1 MNKFLGNIFSV
12 QFILSILFIIFV
24 ISRFI
29 VIPSH
34 FTHYDDL
41 FGPYLLNVIQQYDEY
56 FFSQQIQKYIS
67 NDFLLTIA
75 SSTLDIPI
83 IFTLTKVF
91 LGAMSIALISTF
103 APLQFLLTGILI
115 LFSNSYESFLIL
127 SRLPSLIFSFLCLLM
142 ILKIANNFEDKIFRN
157 IFTVTGFFFLTTSW
171 MFLIYSSQGE
181 NFIFGVL
188 SILIMIHI
196 MLKINFS
203 QFSIRRSCL
212 AGIFLSVLC
221 LAQYQVLFFLPAF
234 YIAILLGSKNENITL
249 KAIKLLPALLINLLS
264 VILIYFIFLKERL
277 AMNPGV
283 HWNAGPNGEFL
294 YQPEANNILEG
305 LFYTFEFFFINSFK
319 VLYGI
324 LGFTSELNGFSVFY
338 VALVLLI
345 SVIGF
350 YNLVKR
356 KNFRRLSIFI
366 LISILT
372 WIFLIVIQKLTFSP
386 TRHSLALLP
395 VVIVLVSSGIYL
407 ISSMLGKKLKNFK
420 LILSSV
426 ILGISLSQYFFN
438 FDEIRESRRDGFQL
452 VNIESLIKENNVKYI
467 AAYGHTTNLNFFPY
481 INNNFSRKWINET
494 PYTYLHTKRKLDQ
507 SENSSFMIICANS
520 DLCGDAK
527 NDYLSINFLEDIK
540 NSYSVNSKLK
550 YSFKKD
556 SNVTNCF
563 SNMAGSGKNRIFIN
577 IYEIV
582 K

>member
-1 MNKFLGNIFSV
+1 
-12 QFILSILFIIFV
+12 
-24 ISRFI
+24 
-29 VIPSH
+29 
-34 FTHYDDL
+34 
-41 FGPYLLNVIQQYDEY
+41 
-56 FFSQQIQKYIS
+56 
-67 NDFLLTIA
+67 
-75 SSTLDIPI
+75 
-83 IFTLTKVF
+83 
-91 LGAMSIALISTF
+91 
-103 APLQFLLTGILI
+103 
-115 LFSNSYESFLIL
+115 
-127 SRLPSLIFSFLCLLM
+127 M

-249 KAIKLLPALLINLLS
+249 KAIEAIASTINKS
-264 VILIYFIFLKERL
+264 FIRDFNLFYFLKERL

-350 YNLVKR
+350 YYLVKR
-356 KNFRRLSIFI
+356 KKFP
-366 LISILT
+366 
-372 WIFLIVIQKLTFSP
+372 K
-386 TRHSLALLP
+386 
-395 VVIVLVSSGIYL
+395 
-407 ISSMLGKKLKNFK
+407 
-420 LILSSV
+420 
-426 ILGISLSQYFFN
+426 
-438 FDEIRESRRDGFQL
+438 
-452 VNIESLIKENNVKYI
+452 VKYFYLNQHFDMDFFDSYTK
-467 AAYGHTTNLNFFPY
+467 AYF
-481 INNNFSRKWINET
+481 
-494 PYTYLHTKRKLDQ
+494 
-507 SENSSFMIICANS
+507 
-520 DLCGDAK
+520 
-527 NDYLSINFLEDIK
+527 
-540 NSYSVNSKLK
+540 
-550 YSFKKD
+550 
-556 SNVTNCF
+556 
-563 SNMAGSGKNRIFIN
+563 
-577 IYEIV
+577 
-582 K
+582 

>member
-1 MNKFLGNIFSV
+1 MNKFLDSIFSV
-12 QFILSILFIIFV
+12 RSLLSILLIIFV
-24 ISRFI
+24 ISRFL
-29 VIPSH
+29 VMPSH

-41 FGPYLLNVIQQYDEY
+41 FGPYLLNVVQQYDEY
-56 FFSQQIQKYIS
+56 FFYQQIQKYTS
-67 NDFLLTIA
+67 NNFLQTVASTTI
-75 SSTLDIPI
+75 DIPF
-83 IFTLTKVF
+83 IFSLTKVF

-103 APLQFLLTGILI
+103 APLQFLLTGVLI

-142 ILKIANNFEDKIFRN
+142 ILKIANNFEDKVYSN

-181 NFIFGVL
+181 NFILGVL
-188 SILIMIHI
+188 SILIIIHM
-196 MLKINFS
+196 MLKINLS
-203 QFSIRRSCL
+203 QFSIWRSCL
-212 AGIFLSVLC
+212 VGIFLSVLC
-221 LAQYQVLFFLPAF
+221 LAQYQIFFFLPAF
-234 YIAILLGSKNENITL
+234 YIAILLSSKNGNIL
-249 KAIKLLPALLINLLS
+249 VIAIKLLPALLINLLS

-294 YQPEANNILEG
+294 YQPNANNILESIS
-305 LFYTFEFFFINSFK
+305 YTSEFFFINSFK
-319 VLYGI
+319 VLFGI

-350 YNLVKR
+350 FDLVR
-356 KNFRRLSIFI
+356 QKNFRKLSIFV
-366 LISILT
+366 LVSILT

-395 VVIVLVSSGIYL
+395 VVLILVSSGIHL
-407 ISSMLGKKLKNFK
+407 ISSIFDMKFKNFK
-420 LILSSV
+420 LIFASIIV
-426 ILGISLSQYFFN
+426 GISLSFYFLN

-452 VNIESLIKENNVKYI
+452 VNIKSLIKENNVEYI

-481 INNNFSRKWINET
+481 INNNFSRQWINET
-494 PYTYLHTKRKLDQ
+494 PYTYIHTKNEIDQ
-507 SENSSFMIICANS
+507 SESSSFMIICANS
-520 DLCGDAK
+520 DLCGDVK

-540 NSYSVNSKLK
+540 DSYSVSSKLK
-550 YSFKKD
+550 YSFEKD
-556 SNVTNCF
+556 SNITNCF
-563 SNMAGSGKNRIFIN
+563 SNMAGSGKNRIFIK
-577 IYEIV
+577 IFEIV

>member
-1 MNKFLGNIFSV
+1 MNKFLDSIFSV
-12 QFILSILFIIFV
+12 RSLLSILLIIFV
-24 ISRFI
+24 ISRFL
-29 VIPSH
+29 VMPSH

-41 FGPYLLNVIQQYDEY
+41 FGPYLLNVVQQYDEY
-56 FFSQQIQKYIS
+56 FFYQQIQKYTS
-67 NDFLLTIA
+67 NNFLQTVASITIN
-75 SSTLDIPI
+75 IPF
-83 IFTLTKVF
+83 IFGLTKVF

-103 APLQFLLTGILI
+103 APLQFLLTGVLI

-142 ILKIANNFEDKIFRN
+142 ILKIANNFEDKVYSN

-181 NFIFGVL
+181 NFILGVL
-188 SILIMIHI
+188 SILIIIHM

-203 QFSIRRSCL
+203 QFSIWRSCL
-212 AGIFLSVLC
+212 VGIFLSVLC
-221 LAQYQVLFFLPAF
+221 LAQYQIFFFLPAF
-234 YIAILLGSKNENITL
+234 YIAILLSSKNGNIL
-249 KAIKLLPALLINLLS
+249 VIAIKLLPALLINLLS

-294 YQPEANNILEG
+294 YQPNANNILESIS
-305 LFYTFEFFFINSFK
+305 YTSEFFFINSFK
-319 VLYGI
+319 VLFGI

-350 YNLVKR
+350 FDLVR
-356 KNFRRLSIFI
+356 QKNFRKLSIFV
-366 LISILT
+366 LVSILT

-395 VVIVLVSSGIYL
+395 VVLILVSSGIHL
-407 ISSMLGKKLKNFK
+407 ISSIFDMKFKNFK
-420 LILSSV
+420 LIFASIIV
-426 ILGISLSQYFFN
+426 GISLSFYFLN

-452 VNIESLIKENNVKYI
+452 VNIKSLIKENNVEYI

-481 INNNFSRKWINET
+481 INNNFSRQWINET
-494 PYTYLHTKRKLDQ
+494 PYTYIHTKNEIDQ
-507 SENSSFMIICANS
+507 SESSSFMIICANS
-520 DLCGDAK
+520 DLCGDVK

-540 NSYSVNSKLK
+540 DSYSVSSKLK
-550 YSFKKD
+550 YSFEKD
-556 SNVTNCF
+556 SNITNCF
-563 SNMAGSGKNRIFIN
+563 SNMAGSGKNRIFIK
-577 IYEIV
+577 IFEIV